1 MDSAE
6 SRIPEQ
12 APAHTVNGGGA
23 DLPVAPEK
31 VNGHSEPVVKPPF
44 SWLSQP
50 HVQFVIILVGSDE
63 VPFALHLDFICARSK
78 YFEQKLVS
86 TQDEKPFEPIV
97 RLPNTTPEVFGF
109 AQNFLYTGHVISVSG
124 ETPSYE
130 LLIGVWKLGHMLDI
144 DGLCDKALAAM
155 LDCRRIT
162 KHIPATPLLIQVWE
176 DTPEGSSIRKL
187 LLSWAAEYMRASE
200 TRAEFAKS
208 LPQEVLSELV
218 IIMSSLESAPPP
230 APEPSPD
237 TAQPASAP
245 GTAPRK
251 SVHYLEDDSD
261 DERARGAK
269 KSRRV
274 SAVAPAVASTP
285 TASMERKPPAVR
297 KAVKAA
303 LPKRRSSAAVAIAD
317 GDISTERKVEF
328 CADLLERMLSG
339 PGFWTRLV
347 GPFKDPVDPEK
358 DHVPDY
364 FEKVKKPM
372 DLATVKLKMDRQEY
386 TNENEFAA
394 DVRLI
399 FENCYTYWNRNDPMW
414 AACEKFQKTFED
426 KYSQMT
432 KTISKLMREPAD

>member
-1 MDSAE
+1 MPS
-6 SRIPEQ
+6 S
-12 APAHTVNGGGA
+12 NGGGA
-23 DLPVAPEK
+23 DGFIEPSK
-31 VNGHSEPVVKPPF
+31 VNGHVEPVVKPPF
-44 SWLSQP
+44 SWLQP
-50 HVQFVIILVGSDE
+50 HVQFVVILVGSDE

-78 YFEQKLVS
+78 YFEQKLAS
-86 TQDEKPFEPIV
+86 TRDAKPFEPII
-97 RLPNTTPEVFGF
+97 RLPDTTAEVFGF
-109 AQNFLYTGHVISVSG
+109 AQNFLYTGNVVPVSG
-124 ETPSYE
+124 EIPSYDV
-130 LLIGVWKLGHMLDI
+130 LIGVWKLGHMLDI

-155 LDCRRIT
+155 LECRRIT
-162 KHIPATPLLIQVWE
+162 QHIPATPLLIQVWE

-218 IIMSSLESAPPP
+218 IIMSSLESAPP

-237 TAQPASAP
+237 TAQALVAP
-245 GTAPRK
+245 TSRK
-251 SVHYLEDDSD
+251 SVHYLEDDSE

-274 SAVAPAVASTP
+274 SAVAPAVSSAPAIS
-285 TASMERKPPAVR
+285 SERKPPAIR
-297 KAVKAA
+297 KPARAS
-303 LPKRRSSAAVAIAD
+303 LPKRRSSAAVTIAD

-372 DLATVKLKMDRQEY
+372 DLATVKHKMDRQEY

-399 FENCYTYWNRNDPMW
+399 FENCYTYWNKNDPMW

-432 KTISKLMREPAD
+432 KTISKLLREPVD

>member
-6 SRIPEQ
+6 SIIAEQ
-12 APAHTVNGGGA
+12 APAHTVDGGGA

-31 VNGHSEPVVKPPF
+31 VNGHIKASTDIR
-44 SWLSQP
+44 SQP
-50 HVQFVIILVGSDE
+50 HVQFVVILVGSDE
-63 VPFALHLDFICARSK
+63 IPFALHLDFICARSK

-130 LLIGVWKLGHMLDI
+130 VLIGVWKLGHMLDI

-274 SAVAPAVASTP
+274 SAVAPAVANTP
-285 TASMERKPPAVR
+285 PASMERKPPTVR
-297 KAVKAA
+297 KPVKAA

-317 GDISTERKVEF
+317 GDIS
-328 CADLLERMLSG
+328 
-339 PGFWTRLV
+339 FWTRLV

-372 DLATVKLKMDRQEY
+372 DLATVKLKMDRREY

-399 FENCYTYWNRNDPMW
+399 FENCYTYWNRTDPMW

-432 KTISKLMREPAD
+432 KTITKLMREPAD